1 LITAQT
7 KGSLKMGKRIFR
19 LPDCLSHIGK
29 SSATDGAATASRQMV
44 HETNHADWLRNVGE
58 PPTLHIK
65 AA

>member
-1 LITAQT
+1 
-7 KGSLKMGKRIFR
+7 MGKRIFR

-29 SSATDGAATASRQMV
+29 SSATDGAATARRQMV

-58 PPTLHIK
+58 PPMLHIK